1 MEIHIL
7 ENYIFICQDFK
18 PTNMKEKRYYHSHAN
33 VCKKYKLAN
42 IARMKKG
49 KLDMV
54 IRSNC
59 CTLEPFAAN
68 NIFEIVLVRPCH
80 LAKTRN
86 MQKTYNSPNRDY
98 YKTEIVVRLQPSTNI
113 TFRKN
118 VYAW

>member
-1 MEIHIL
+1 MKIYIL
-7 ENYIFICQDFK
+7 ENYIFICQDIQPK
-18 PTNMKEKRYYHSHAN
+18 NIKDKRYYHSHAN

-59 CTLEPFAAN
+59 CMLEPFAAN
-68 NIFEIVLVRPCH
+68 IIFEIVLVRLCH

-86 MQKTYNSPNRDY
+86 MQKTYNSYNRDC
-98 YKTEIVVRLQPSTNI
+98 YKTEIVGCL
-113 TFRKN
+113 
-118 VYAW
+118 